1 MEYHAAVSESFVD
14 VTYRGLSLG
23 RRVKLAQVRPSTGYL
38 EVPQPMPVGTSIG
51 IITDDTVA
59 LDATVVAIH
68 EQVAG
73 SETPPGMV
81 VRPKL
86 EGDVARSWW
95 TTRVTLPELEPD
107 RPRAGGMISNVPVV
121 VVQKR
126 MTNPGIGVPEVLDDG
141 HDTGVMDAIDP
152 AVLDAAGTT
161 SRDLPKIVDD
171 GKKTTAMDAVDLA
184 ALGLQDNSAPPFGG
198 AARSGEAGPFEG
210 TEKADDGDDNA
221 KPDGKPGPS
230 KRRKRR

>member
-23 RRVKLAQVRPSTGYL
+23 RRVKLAQVRPTTGYL

-73 SETPPGMV
+73 SEVPPGMI
-81 VRPKL
+81 VRPRL
-86 EGDVARSWW
+86 EGDAARTWW
-95 TTRVTLPELEPD
+95 SSRVTLPDIEPAA
-107 RPRAGGMISNVPVV
+107 PRGKPIESVPVV

-126 MTNPGIGVPEVLDDG
+126 MTRMTNPGMGVPEVVDDG
-141 HDTGVMDAIDP
+141 HDTGVMDAVDS
-152 AVLDAAGTT
+152 AALEAASAAGTT
-161 SRDLPKIVDD
+161 QRELPKVLDD
-171 GKKTTAMDAVDLA
+171 GKQTIAMDAVDLA
-184 ALGLQDNSAPPFGG
+184 ALGLDNAED
-198 AARSGEAGPFEG
+198 GE
-210 TEKADDGDDNA
+210 DGDEPA
-221 KPDGKPGPS
+221 KPEPSDGKPS
-230 KRRKRR
+230 TRKRRKRR